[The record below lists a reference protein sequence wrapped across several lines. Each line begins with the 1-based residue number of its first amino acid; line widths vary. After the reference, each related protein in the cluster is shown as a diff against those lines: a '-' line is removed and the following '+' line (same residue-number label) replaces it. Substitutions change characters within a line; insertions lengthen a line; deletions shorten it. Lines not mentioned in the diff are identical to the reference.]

1 MEELVASVQ
10 PFIFSTKP
18 FLRHF
23 FANIHTIKSDII
35 LMLNLYKY
43 SLKDSDIYKKYYFY
57 RRRMETN
64 DQIFMKMLDSMQ
76 NPYPLYRELRD
87 NMPIIYSQNMES
99 YFVSRYDTC
108 HSILSSSKF
117 GHLQNDKEPVA
128 PIHDKYMQDYS
139 GKHPKMKQKSILS
152 LNPPDH
158 TRIRNLVS
166 KAFTPRSIELLKP
179 FISELSDRLLNTGGR
194 REIDLIT
201 EFAAPL
207 PAYVIAKLMGVPDKD
222 MPKFKELSDEFA
234 KLLNPFSSD
243 DEIYGGYVAKGEL
256 GKYFNELIALRKKDP
271 TDDML
276 SRIVHDIENGYSI
289 TEEEL
294 LTMLSLLL
302 VAGHETT
309 TNLIGNGFYAL
320 LRNRDQMEMLQNDR
334 SLLKNAIEEMLR
346 YDSPVQMVVRTPMAE
361 DAIIEGETVKKD
373 QFVAC
378 VIGSAN
384 HDESVFRDPEKFD
397 ITRKEIKHLSFSEG
411 IHFCLGAPL
420 ARVEGAIA
428 FDKLLDSFGDCRLLE
443 TPKYRSNFNMRGLE
457 HLRMSF

>member
-1 MEELVASVQ
+1 
-10 PFIFSTKP
+10 
-18 FLRHF
+18 
-23 FANIHTIKSDII
+23 
-35 LMLNLYKY
+35 
-43 SLKDSDIYKKYYFY
+43 
-57 RRRMETN
+57 
-64 DQIFMKMLDSMQ
+64 
-76 NPYPLYRELRD
+76 
-87 NMPIIYSQNMES
+87 
-99 YFVSRYDTC
+99 
-108 HSILSSSKF
+108 
-117 GHLQNDKEPVA
+117 
-128 PIHDKYMQDYS
+128 
-139 GKHPKMKQKSILS
+139 
-152 LNPPDH
+152 
-158 TRIRNLVS
+158 
-166 KAFTPRSIELLKP
+166 
-179 FISELSDRLLNTGGR
+179 
-194 REIDLIT
+194 
-201 EFAAPL
+201 
-207 PAYVIAKLMGVPDKD
+207 
-222 MPKFKELSDEFA
+222 
-234 KLLNPFSSD
+234 LNPFSSD
-243 DEIYGGYVAKGEL
+243 DEIYSGYVAKGEL